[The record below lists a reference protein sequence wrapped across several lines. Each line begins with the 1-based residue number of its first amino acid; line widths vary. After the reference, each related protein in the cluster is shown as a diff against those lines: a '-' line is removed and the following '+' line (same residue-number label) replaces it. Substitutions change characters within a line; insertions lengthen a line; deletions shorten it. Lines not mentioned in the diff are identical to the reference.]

1 MTGSELY
8 TYVLKI
14 FKRPD
19 KSAEV
24 YEAMT
29 DTLKDMNTRH
39 KFSDMKVEA
48 YTTGGITSATDYRVE
63 LPTDFG
69 QLIGDVKIIDGDYS
83 KPLIKLSKPMFN
95 EKYSYLSSSNTDL
108 GYPAHYCMWN
118 NQILIGPKPDK
129 TTYGFEIDYTR
140 KIVTAIVAGTTA
152 VPFTDDYRETV
163 RAGVLTNLFE
173 LMEDYNKA
181 NYWNAKHDRG
191 MQIIMRND
199 IDNESAQ
206 VNIKYHGV

>member
-1 MTGSELY
+1 
-8 TYVLKI
+8 
-14 FKRPD
+14 
-19 KSAEV
+19 
-24 YEAMT
+24 MT

-95 EKYSYLSSSNTDL
+95 EKYSYLSGSNTDL

-140 KIVTAIVAGTTA
+140 KIVTAIVTGTAA

-163 RAGVLTNLFE
+163 RAGVLTKVFE
-173 LMEDYNKA
+173 LMEEYNKA
-181 NYWNAKHDRG
+181 GYWNAKHDRG